1 MPNTKITNLTSLT
14 AASGDEIPVNR
25 AGSDGKI
32 SVGDIGAALASSY
45 TVTGSELVTG
55 GDLAIDPS
63 GAPGWTLGGSP
74 SFAAGSLTWTYVAS
88 PISASITVPV
98 TLTSGSYY
106 VIEIH
111 QTVTGSAY
119 PPQMLFFT
127 SAGFF
132 QRNDSVVK
140 AVFRASA
147 TGSDSFFMSTRLDA
161 SGHEWVINSVSIKEI
176 DAPGVTLSGTDSSGT
191 QLFNIGDLNN
201 VVIGHAAGAAIT
213 SGNGNVAIGDEALY
227 KTTTGFFNIA
237 IGQGVAANATSNN
250 NTGIGARALTSLT
263 TGGTNTALGRGALD
277 GVTTG
282 SNNVGLG
289 FCGNGVTTGSY
300 NIAVGH
306 NALLTGPTTGAE
318 NLAVGHNTLQ
328 KVTSG
333 AGNIALGA
341 AYLNLTTGSNNIA
354 IGGVKDV
361 SNVGGTLTTGSRN
374 VLIGASLDVA
384 ASGTS
389 DYLNIGDTVVGS
401 MASGGEMRVK
411 GLPGVIGITIDGGGA
426 AITTGV
432 KGYIT
437 VPYACTI
444 KEWYLTG
451 DTSGAIKIDVWA
463 EDFATG
469 LPDNSD
475 SLTNAHEPEI
485 TASGTKASDTD
496 LSDWTSVAIAA
507 NDIIGFNVDSCTSI
521 TKATLVLKVLK

>member
-1 MPNTKITNLTSLT
+1 MPNTKITNLTALT

-25 AGSDGKI
+25 SGSDGKI
-32 SVGDIGAALASSY
+32 SVGDIGAALTSSY

-74 SFAAGSLTWTYVAS
+74 SFSAGSLTWTYVAT
-88 PISASITVPV
+88 PISATITVPV
-98 TLTSGSYY
+98 TLAAGSYY

-119 PPQMLFFT
+119 PPQMLFFN
-127 SAGFF
+127 SSGFF

-140 AVFRASA
+140 AVFKA
-147 TGSDSFFMSTRLDA
+147 TYTGADSFFMSTLLNA
-161 SGHEWVINSVSIKEI
+161 SGHEWIINSVSIKEI

-237 IGQGVAANATSNN
+237 IGQGVAANATGNN
-250 NTGIGARALTSLT
+250 NTGVGARALTSLT
-263 TGGTNTALGRGALD
+263 TGGTNTAVGRGALD
-277 GVTTG
+277 GTTTG
-282 SNNVGLG
+282 SNNVAVG
-289 FCGNGVTTGSY
+289 FCGNSITTGNY
-300 NIAVGH
+300 NVAIGH

-318 NLAVGHNTLQ
+318 NVAIGHDTL
-328 KVTSG
+328 KAATS
-333 AGNIALGA
+333 ADGNIGLGA
-341 AYLNLTTGSNNIA
+341 NMFAVTTGDYNIA
-354 IGGVKDV
+354 IGGVKGV
-361 SNVGGTLTTGSRN
+361 NEVGSTLTTGSRN
-374 VLIGASLDVA
+374 ILIGIGADVPT
-384 ASGTS
+384 SGTD
-389 DYLNIGDTVVGS
+389 DYLNIADAIYGS
-401 MASGGEMRVK
+401 MASGGELRVK
-411 GLPGVIGITIDGGGA
+411 GLPGVIGITIDGGGS

-451 DTSGAIKIDVWA
+451 DTSGAIKIDVWV

-475 SLTNAHEPEI
+475 SITNANEPEI

-496 LSDWTSVAIAA
+496 LANWTTLAIAA